1 MLPSSSE
8 SLHSVGRT
16 RRRGSASPPSSPYD
30 ELYRWES
37 DEDLI
42 QLDSPKLKP
51 DDVAFKTKARTQG
64 PEEDRDM
71 SEESG
76 RE

>member
-1 MLPSSSE
+1 MFPSSSD
-8 SLHSVGRT
+8 SRHSIGKT
-16 RRRGSASPPSSPYD
+16 RRRDSASPPSSPYD

-42 QLDSPKLKP
+42 QLDSPKLEP
-51 DDVAFKTKARTQG
+51 DDVAFKAKARTQG
-64 PEEDRDM
+64 PEEDRGM
-71 SEESG
+71 SEESR